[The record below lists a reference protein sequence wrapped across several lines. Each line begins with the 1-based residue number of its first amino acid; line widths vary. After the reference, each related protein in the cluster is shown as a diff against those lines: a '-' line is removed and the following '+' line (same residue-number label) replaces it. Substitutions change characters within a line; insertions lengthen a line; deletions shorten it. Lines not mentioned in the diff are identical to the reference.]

1 MNNQANPTNW
11 RRPTPAAPLTPRT
24 ALSVANQL
32 RSSTPPARPRD
43 THFWSYGNAVQ
54 AHTSF
59 NNSHYAQNN
68 PVQAWRQE
76 DIDEV
81 RNNNRLLF
89 QSYDHTTLGLQQ
101 RHWNSFWNDL
111 TTHFRSTVLRVEN
124 RVVQHYENNI
134 LATTRQPLLEAKQRY
149 RESFQAL
156 QAENRKVNDKN
167 EELVNLNI
175 LMEGNLFDMKKKIDK
190 EVQKTDYYKAEV
202 ERLLKQNAEIAKD
215 YCRLQTENT
224 ELKHKIETGVVVSSK
239 QYVQDEDGYICIPN
253 SVEVQVG
260 KSFINQ
266 NNEVLKRQDEDMIR
280 REKYK
285 RKKEKQLKTLLLADS
300 SEDEPV
306 AKILKKKEVKSK
318 IISARKSLAA
328 MKTFNKKPKTPTL
341 SRKPVVLSP
350 VKSIIELKTSGYI
363 PMRGALGDKGI
374 YINLETGG
382 VAVCSQPASSLPEGI
397 RWYTRNCKSTI
408 SLLAK
413 PARNQKA
420 AGSFNLALFAA
431 KTYTQA
437 DNVNWKV
444 TQLEQS
450 MDFKFENLKIEE
462 IPNLR
467 GKLKPSHIDHYNL
480 KADEEITEMFNWQ
493 GEAQPPY
500 YVTTKGNIIYTSGK
514 FVCKVSDFNPP
525 GKKHTPLGS
534 IFGRVETLVW
544 FVVKAFIMSEA
555 PEHNKEYYEV
565 MYKDNDPRNM
575 DPLNLEVYYPSKS
588 LVLQAWTRPNDAY
601 KKLMK

>member
-89 QSYDHTTLGLQQ
+89 QSYDHTSLGIQQ

-111 TTHFRSTVLRVEN
+111 TTHFRSPVLRVEN

-134 LATTRQPLLEAKQRY
+134 LATTTQPLLEAKQRY

-156 QAENRKVNDKN
+156 QAENRKLNDKN
-167 EELVNLNI
+167 EELVNLNM

-224 ELKHKIETGVVVSSK
+224 ELKHKIETGVVVGDK
-239 QYVQDEDGYICIPN
+239 QYVQDEDGYLCIPN

-266 NNEVLKRQDEDMIR
+266 NNEFLKRQGEDMMR

-300 SEDEPV
+300 SDDEPV
-306 AKILKKKEVKSK
+306 AKILKKKEVKAK

-328 MKTFNKKPKTPTL
+328 MKKKDKKPTKLP
-341 SRKPVVLSP
+341 SQQNVVLLNP
-350 VKSIIELKTSGYI
+350 VKSAIELRTSGFI
-363 PMRGALGDKGI
+363 PFRGALGEKGI
-374 YINLETGG
+374 YINLETGCI
-382 VAVCSQPASSLPEGI
+382 ATCSQPASSLPIGF
-397 RWYTRNCKSTI
+397 RWYTRMGEHTVM
-408 SLLAK
+408 LFAK
-413 PARNQKA
+413 PNRRQKA

-444 TQLEQS
+444 SMIDQS
-450 MDFKFENLKIEE
+450 MGFKFDNLKIEE

-467 GKLKPSHIDHYNL
+467 GKFQPYHIEHYNL
-480 KADEEITEMFNWQ
+480 KADEEINEMVNWQ

-500 YVTTKGNIIYTSGK
+500 YVTTKGNIVYTSGK
-514 FVCKVSDFNPP
+514 FVCKVSDHS
-525 GKKHTPLGS
+525 KKAKKSAHVGL
-534 IFGRVETLVW
+534 IFGRHEALVW
-544 FVVKAFIMSEA
+544 FVIKAFIMDA
-555 PEHNKEYYEV
+555 TPEHNKEYYEV
-565 MYKDNDPRNM
+565 VDNDPSNM
-575 DPLNLEVYYPSKS
+575 DPLNLEVYYPTKE
-588 LVLQAWTRPNDAY
+588 LVLQAWTRTNDLY